1 MHRPSAGSP
10 DGPSA
15 GAVPQSRLVS
25 ISRFFHAA
33 AELSIT
39 GVISGP
45 DYTGEIAGHLA
56 EVYLGV
62 QMIPYRERRGW
73 DGYLDGGKLCLRFT
87 NCPHGR
93 PLSVPDPDGFDHL
106 LAVLGPRCSLRP
118 VDGWSLLFYRFP
130 AEDMLHVCKAG
141 STGLVL
147 DAAAFAGAD
156 PVLEV
161 TLPEPGS
168 PEERR

>member
-1 MHRPSAGSP
+1 MDRPSAGSP
-10 DGPSA
+10 DGTSA
-15 GAVPQSRLVS
+15 GAVPHTRLVS
-25 ISRFFHAA
+25 ISRFFQAA
-33 AELSIT
+33 ADLSIA
-39 GVISGP
+39 GAISGP
-45 DYTGEIAGHLA
+45 DYTGEIAGYLA
-56 EVYLGV
+56 AGYLGA

-93 PLSVPDPDGFDHL
+93 PLMVPDPNGFDHL

-118 VDGWSLLFYRFP
+118 IDGWSLLFYRFRS
-130 AEDMLHVCKAG
+130 EEMLHVCKAG

-147 DAAAFAGAD
+147 DAAAFAGVD

-161 TLPEPGS
+161 TLPERGS
-168 PEERR
+168 SEERR